1 VVIKHFNL
9 DNRSTCG
16 PLIWSYQLKYII
28 IHGQINGKL
37 IVIQPTQ
44 RGLTMFL
51 NKENIYKIYKLTSSP
66 WKKNSQGKITHGQG
80 GASFYTLDQ
89 Y

>member
-9 DNRSTCG
+9 HNKSTCG
-16 PLIWSYQLKYII
+16 PLIWSSQLKYII
-28 IHGQINGKL
+28 ILGQISGKL

-51 NKENIYKIYKLTSSP
+51 NKENIYKIYKSRNSP
-66 WKKNSQGKITHGQG
+66 WKKNSHGKITLCQG